1 MNTLE
6 LLAKKH
12 NTWVEIT
19 QTFGLD
25 KMTAEDIVQDM
36 YLKIDAWS
44 KRSERNKSILYEKD
58 DINYYFVFK
67 TLRTLFLDYV
77 RREQRSVL
85 KQSDDFYEPTYIF
98 ERIDKEV
105 NEKRIE
111 MLMKDLAWYD
121 RKVFDLIYKQ
131 GLSML
136 KLSEMT
142 GISYYSI
149 YRTIQKIKR
158 LIKKQICD

>member
-1 MNTLE
+1 MKTLE
-6 LLAKKH
+6 LLAEKH
-12 NTWVEIT
+12 KTWVEIT

-25 KMTAEDIVQDM
+25 KMTAEDLVQDM

-44 KRSERNKSILYEKD
+44 KRNERNSSILYEGK

-67 TLRTLFLDYV
+67 TLRTLFLDYI
-77 RREQRSVL
+77 RREQRSILKHSEEVL
-85 KQSDDFYEPTYIF
+85 QPSYIF
-98 ERIDKEV
+98 ERIDKDI
-105 NEKRIE
+105 NEKRIKT
-111 MLMKDLAWYD
+111 LIKDLAWYD
-121 RKVFDLIYKQ
+121 RKVFELVYNQ
-131 GLSML
+131 NMSML

>member
-1 MNTLE
+1 LNTLE
-6 LLAKKH
+6 LLAEKH
-12 NTWVEIT
+12 KTWVEIT

-25 KMTAEDIVQDM
+25 KMTAEDLVQDM

-44 KRSERNKSILYEKD
+44 KRNERNSSILYEGK

-67 TLRTLFLDYV
+67 TLRTLFLDYI
-77 RREQRSVL
+77 RREQRSILKHSEEVL
-85 KQSDDFYEPTYIF
+85 QPSYIF
-98 ERIDKEV
+98 ERIDRDI
-105 NEKRIE
+105 NEKRIKT
-111 MLMKDLAWYD
+111 LIKDLAWYD
-121 RKVFDLIYKQ
+121 RKVFELVYNQ
-131 GLSML
+131 NMSML

>member
-85 KQSDDFYEPTYIF
+85 KQSDEFYEPTYIF

>member
-6 LLAKKH
+6 LLAEKH
-12 NTWVEIT
+12 KTWVEIT

-25 KMTAEDIVQDM
+25 KMTAEDLVQDM

-44 KRSERNKSILYEKD
+44 KRNERNSSILYEGK

-67 TLRTLFLDYV
+67 TLRTLFLDYI
-77 RREQRSVL
+77 RRQQRSILKHSEEVL
-85 KQSDDFYEPTYIF
+85 QPSYIF
-98 ERIDKEV
+98 ERIDKDI
-105 NEKRIE
+105 NEKRIKT
-111 MLMKDLAWYD
+111 LIKDLAWYD
-121 RKVFDLIYKQ
+121 RKVFELVYNQ
-131 GLSML
+131 NMSML

-158 LIKKQICD
+158 LIKKEICD

>member
-25 KMTAEDIVQDM
+25 KMTAEDLVQDM

-85 KQSDDFYEPTYIF
+85 KQSEEFYEPTYIF
-98 ERIDKEV
+98 ELIDKEV

>member
-1 MNTLE
+1 MKTLE
-6 LLAKKH
+6 LLAEKH
-12 NTWVEIT
+12 KTWVEIT

-25 KMTAEDIVQDM
+25 KMTAEDLVQDM

-44 KRSERNKSILYEKD
+44 KRNERNSSILYEGKE
-58 DINYYFVFK
+58 INYYFVFK
-67 TLRTLFLDYV
+67 TLRTLFLDYI
-77 RREQRSVL
+77 RREQRSILKHSEEVL
-85 KQSDDFYEPTYIF
+85 QPSYIF
-98 ERIDKEV
+98 ERIDKDI
-105 NEKRIE
+105 NEKRIKT
-111 MLMKDLAWYD
+111 LIKDLAWYD
-121 RKVFDLIYKQ
+121 RKVFELVYNQ
-131 GLSML
+131 NMSML

>member
-6 LLAKKH
+6 LLAEKH
-12 NTWVEIT
+12 KTWVEIS

-25 KMTAEDIVQDM
+25 KMTAEDLVQDM

-44 KRSERNKSILYEKD
+44 KRNQRTSSILYEGKE
-58 DINYYFVFK
+58 INYYFVFK
-67 TLRTLFLDYV
+67 TLRTLFLDYI
-77 RREQRSVL
+77 RREQRSILKPSEEVL
-85 KQSDDFYEPTYIF
+85 QPSYIF
-98 ERIDKEV
+98 ERIDKDI
-105 NEKRIE
+105 NEKRIKT
-111 MLMKDLAWYD
+111 LIKDLAWYD
-121 RKVFDLIYKQ
+121 RKVFELVYNQ
-131 GLSML
+131 NMSML

-158 LIKKQICD
+158 LIKKEICD